1 MIKAIIFDLDDTL
14 YNEREFVFGAFKE
27 VSDYLADKYKL
38 NETIVYEDII
48 QIFKEYGR
56 GKIFNMICE
65 KYSIDEN
72 ISELIKI
79 YRESKPLLNLY
90 KDAEE
95 ILLWLK
101 ANNYKI
107 GLITDGM
114 SMVQWNKIDA
124 LRLKSRVNSI
134 VVSDDLG
141 KDYWKPHE
149 KPYRECIKVLGIRE
163 DECMYVGDNPNKDFI
178 GARKLNISTI
188 RIIRE
193 AGDHMKVSLEE
204 AYEADYKINSLKDII
219 KIINILNKREVR

>member
-48 QIFKEYGR
+48 QIFNEYGR
-56 GKIFNMICE
+56 GKIFDKICE

-72 ISELIKI
+72 ISELVNV
-79 YRESKPLLNLY
+79 YRGSKPSLNLY

-95 ILLWLK
+95 ILTWLK
-101 ANNYKI
+101 VNNYKI

-114 SMVQWNKIDA
+114 NKVQWNKIDS
-124 LRLKSRVNSI
+124 LKLKSRVDNI

-149 KPYRECIKVLGIRE
+149 KPYRECIKALDISE
-163 DECMYVGDNPNKDFI
+163 YECIYVGDNPNKDFI
-178 GARKLNISTI
+178 GARRLNMGTI

-193 AGDHMKVSLEE
+193 DGDHMKVFLDE
-204 AYEADYKINSLKDII
+204 AYEADYKINSLKDIV
-219 KIINILNKREVR
+219 KIIDIVNKREVR